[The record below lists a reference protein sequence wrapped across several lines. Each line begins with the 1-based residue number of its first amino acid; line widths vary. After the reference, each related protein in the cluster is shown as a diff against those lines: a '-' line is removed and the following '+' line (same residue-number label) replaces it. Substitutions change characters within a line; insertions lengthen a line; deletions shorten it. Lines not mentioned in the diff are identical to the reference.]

1 MTRII
6 STLAAAAMAMGA
18 AVSFA
23 QADAMTMMQGWA
35 ACNETYGQCLR
46 DGTDTTLATT
56 PAEGMAKLQS
66 NAANSS
72 ACNQAL
78 MACYSSVK

>member
-1 MTRII
+1 MTRIL

-35 ACNETYGQCLR
+35 ACNEAHGQCLR
-46 DGTDTTLATT
+46 AGISTTIAST
-56 PAEGMAKLQS
+56 PAEGMATLQS
-66 NAANSS
+66 NAANTA

-78 MACYSSVK
+78 MACYGSVQ